1 MKPRRLPSGSW
12 NVRVMIDGHTYS
24 FTDSNKR
31 AVMARATAF
40 AAEHRENAVNPP
52 LGKCLEDFIED
63 SRETLSPSTVR
74 AYGSIVRAIR
84 RRNPTIANKR
94 IVSLTNKDIQS
105 IINPLRAPKTQR
117 NYVNFI
123 QVATSRKFTVKY
135 KIREQKHIRVP
146 TDLEVLGLVALFRDS
161 EMEIPIML
169 GAFGGLRR
177 GEISALTMSDL
188 DGDYIRITKDMILDD
203 SGTWIIKPP
212 KTSSSI
218 RSVLLPRFVADRI
231 RERGHITDLKPNS
244 ITNQLRKVQRRLGIV
259 PSYCFHSL
267 RHYSASYLHAQGIP
281 DAYIMARG
289 GWATPTVMQK
299 VYRHALKDKVAG
311 MEEKAVASFPSFQ
324 YPFQSE

>member
-12 NVRVMIDGHTYS
+12 NVRIMIDGHTYS
-24 FTDSNKR
+24 FTDSSKR

-74 AYGSIVRAIR
+74 AYGGILRAIR

-146 TDLEVLGLVALFRDS
+146 TDLEVLGLVADQV
-161 EMEIPIML
+161 PI
-169 GAFGGLRR
+169 GVIVHVRISGGNVL
-177 GEISALTMSDL
+177 A
-188 DGDYIRITKDMILDD
+188 
-203 SGTWIIKPP
+203 
-212 KTSSSI
+212 
-218 RSVLLPRFVADRI
+218 RSVRAGNALREGSVVRI
-231 RERGHITDLKPNS
+231 CGKSAYRQQGCHS
-244 ITNQLRKVQRRLGIV
+244 QRQN
-259 PSYCFHSL
+259 YCKKNFFGRSHVFFSFSCK
-267 RHYSASYLHAQGIP
+267 R
-281 DAYIMARG
+281 YI
-289 GWATPTVMQK
+289 
-299 VYRHALKDKVAG
+299 
-311 MEEKAVASFPSFQ
+311 
-324 YPFQSE
+324 

>member
-1 MKPRRLPSGSW
+1 MKPRQLPSGSW
-12 NVRVMIDGHTYS
+12 NVRIMIDGQTYS
-24 FTDSNKR
+24 FTDSSKR

-52 LGKCLEDFIED
+52 LGKCLEDFIE
-63 SRETLSPSTVR
+63 SNRETLSPSTVR
-74 AYGSIVRAIR
+74 AYGGILRAIR

-94 IVSLTNKDIQS
+94 IQALTNKDIQE
-105 IINPLRAPKTQR
+105 IIAPLRTPKTQR

-123 QVATSRKFTVKY
+123 QVATGRKFTIKY
-135 KIREQKHIRVP
+135 KVRKPKHIRVP
-146 TDLEVLGLVALFRDS
+146 TDLEVFGLIAIFHDT

-188 DGDYIRITKDMILDD
+188 DGDYIHITKDMVLDD

-218 RSVLLPRFVADRI
+218 RSVLLPSFVADRI
-231 RERGHITDLKPNS
+231 RERGHITELKPNS
-244 ITNQLRKVQRRLGIV
+244 ITNQLRKTLKRLGAE
-259 PSYCFHSL
+259 PYCFHSL

-289 GWATPTVMQK
+289 GWSSPSVMQS
-299 VYRHALKDKVAG
+299 VYRHALSD
-311 MEEKAVASFPSFQ
+311 KAVEMEQKAALAFQ
-324 YPFQSE
+324 NPFQHDK